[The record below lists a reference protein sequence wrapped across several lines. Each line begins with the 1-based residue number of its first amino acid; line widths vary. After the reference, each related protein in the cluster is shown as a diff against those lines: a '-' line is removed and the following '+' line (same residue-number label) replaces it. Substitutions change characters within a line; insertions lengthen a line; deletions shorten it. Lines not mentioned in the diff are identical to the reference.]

1 MQGYIFRIQ
10 TLPAR
15 IDQRRAEQ
23 EKSEAGS
30 DANLGTPT
38 ARNCPF
44 TSSGNRQVGSTNH
57 SSNQV
62 TPHGSPQAT
71 VLPGTTVFIHL
82 SPVPQKLPHPGAIFP
97 HPTRPNQFTI
107 LCCRSAFD
115 GRTCTI
121 PTCAFNHFLNQL
133 TQVPQDLR
141 GKLKQW
147 VTNHTLVLWHADATN
162 WANPT
167 GNVRTSTRSA
177 TTFPT

>member
-38 ARNCPF
+38 ARNWPF

-62 TPHGSPQAT
+62 TPYGSPQAT
-71 VLPGTTVFIHL
+71 VLPGTTSIYSFEPSAAEIAPPGSNLPASDETEPIHYPLL
-82 SPVPQKLPHPGAIFP
+82 SQRL
-97 HPTRPNQFTI
+97 
-107 LCCRSAFD
+107 
-115 GRTCTI
+115 
-121 PTCAFNHFLNQL
+121 
-133 TQVPQDLR
+133 
-141 GKLKQW
+141 
-147 VTNHTLVLWHADATN
+147 
-162 WANPT
+162 
-167 GNVRTSTRSA
+167 
-177 TTFPT
+177 